1 MQMCDRLRVFVLTR
15 QEYGEIVVRVYSSG
29 LETKRF
35 LKLLDG
41 AVHITNLRECSPQVN
56 ARGNT
61 VGLSSNGFAKL
72 SHCVCITLC
81 LEGDFAAR
89 KIHALACYQIPQAI
103 HERICHAHAD

>member
-1 MQMCDRLRVFVLTR
+1 MCNRLLVFVLTR
-15 QEYGEIVVRVYSSG
+15 QKYGEIVVCVYSSRF
-29 LETKRF
+29 ETKCF

-41 AVHITNLRECSPQVN
+41 AVHITNLRECSAQVD

-72 SHCVCITLC
+72 SHCVCIPLC

-89 KIHALACYQIPQAI
+89 KIHALACYQIPWSI
-103 HERICHAHAD
+103 HERIYHAHAD